1 MKKTLILIAVLFS
14 SSLFATRADFIAR
27 EFCQKDSRLKKNYC
41 LEMMEFAYR
50 SPFPKKGTVLL
61 IPGFFQ
67 NVNIWHLDPEK
78 GVSVARYLMEKFGL
92 HPFVLHVRGIGHSD
106 YVKDSNM
113 DDIAIDDIPRAID
126 ELSTLSG
133 GPIYVMGHS
142 QGAITA
148 AASLSGLTR
157 CGKKNCFKPEVAELR
172 QSKVK
177 KLAMLAGNLAMSI
190 DREDNFLLPLMKLA
204 DSKIL
209 RSTLRAIDEI
219 DVKLVTSLTGPVA
232 FLNYWENLYLL
243 ENAPDDS
250 RRALWKKSVDT
261 SSAEIVIQFAEGIEN
276 RNIQCVGG
284 TAYSKG
290 AENLKLPVVQ
300 QTYDQD
306 ELAEW
311 EATRRDTFEHIGSQN
326 KKFLLVK
333 NRAHEDFF
341 MNKNLHSD
349 LDSVVEFLYQ

>member
-1 MKKTLILIAVLFS
+1 MKKTLLIIALLFS
-14 SSLFATRADFIAR
+14 SATFAKKADFIAR
-27 EFCQKDSRLKKNYC
+27 EFCQKDTRLKKNYC

-50 SPFPKKGTVLL
+50 SSLPKKGTVLL

-67 NVNIWHLDPEK
+67 NVHIWNLNPED
-78 GVSVARYLMEKFGL
+78 GVSVAHYLMEKFGL
-92 HPFVLHVRGIGHSD
+92 HPYVLHVRGIGKSD

-113 DDIAIDDIPRAID
+113 DDIAIDDIPRAIE
-126 ELSTLSG
+126 ELNTLTA

-148 AASLSGLTR
+148 AAALSGLTR
-157 CGKKNCFKPEVAELR
+157 CGQKNCFKPEVAELR

-177 KLAMLAGNLAMSI
+177 KLAMLAGNLAMTI
-190 DREDNFLLPLMKLA
+190 DRDDNFLLPLMKLA
-204 DSKIL
+204 DSRIL

-219 DVKLVTSLTGPVA
+219 DVKLVTSLTGPMA

-250 RRALWKKSVDT
+250 RRALWKRSVDT

-284 TAYSKG
+284 TPYTKG
-290 AENLKLPVVQ
+290 AENLKLPIVQ

-306 ELAEW
+306 QLAES
-311 EATRRDTFEHIGSQN
+311 EPTRRDTFEYIGSKD
-326 KKFLLVK
+326 KKFLVVK

-341 MNKNLHSD
+341 MNKKLHSD
-349 LDSVVEFLYQ
+349 LDPVIEFFYQ